1 MSTLNAILLGLIQGL
16 TEFLPISSS
25 AHISIFGQ
33 LMGTTNPGA
42 AFTAIIQIGTET
54 AVLLYFRRDIWNI
67 LSAWFACLFG
77 RNGKD
82 LQHRLGSNNVDARM
96 GWYII
101 MGSLPIVILG
111 VLFDDAI
118 ETYLRNLWITAT
130 MLIVFAIILYIAD
143 TLSRQNLNNKDLN
156 TARAIVYGIAQALA
170 VIPGVSR
177 SGGVIS
183 AGLFMNFSRVSAAKY
198 AFLLAMPAVFGSG
211 VYELIKAVMHNE
223 YTAALGFPGWGPTV
237 IATLVAF
244 IVGYLVIIAFLK
256 IISTY
261 SYKLFSYYRLVL
273 GIAVII
279 MLLTGVLQ

>member
-1 MSTLNAILLGLIQGL
+1 
-16 TEFLPISSS
+16 
-25 AHISIFGQ
+25 
-33 LMGTTNPGA
+33 
-42 AFTAIIQIGTET
+42 
-54 AVLLYFRRDIWNI
+54 
-67 LSAWFACLFG
+67 
-77 RNGKD
+77 
-82 LQHRLGSNNVDARM
+82 M